1 MLTYQDLVNYFRT
14 GCKPKELFRFGLE
27 WEQFSFNKA
36 TGKPLPY
43 YGDVSV
49 LALLEKL
56 ISDYGWQAYCEKDVI
71 IALKRKDKNGNSQVI
86 SLEPGGQIE
95 LSGALQKTAR
105 DVYQE
110 VEDYAK
116 ELYTVGDSLGI
127 GFKSFGFTPDWTR
140 EDFHLVPKQR
150 YKIMTEYMPK
160 KGNLGLDMM
169 FRTCTVQVNLDY
181 SSEEDMI
188 QKMRV
193 AIAFQPLATALFAN
207 SRIKEGIDTGYASY
221 RSHIWTDTDPDRT
234 GMLGFVFDDNFG
246 FARYTEYMLD
256 VPMYFVKRGDNYI
269 DASGLS
275 FRDFMK
281 GELSVLKG
289 EYPTAKDWEDHVSTA
304 FPEVRLKQFLE
315 MRGADSASVDKVAY
329 LAEFWNGL
337 IYNETCL
344 KESLERIQYWSVPAM
359 EKMRLD
365 AAKYGLEAFTPDDD
379 TLGSVYQQLV
389 KKDYMR
395 DWQMI

>member
-1 MLTYQDLVNYFRT
+1 MLHYQDLVNYFHA
-14 GCKPKELFRFGLE
+14 GCKPKESFRFGLE
-27 WEQFSFNKA
+27 WEQFSFGIE

-56 ISDYGWQAYCEKDVI
+56 IADYGWQAYYEKDII
-71 IALKRKDKNGNSQVI
+71 IALKRKDKNGNTQVI

-95 LSGALQKTAR
+95 LSGALQKNIA

-116 ELYTVGDSLGI
+116 ELYTAGDSLGI
-127 GFKSFGFTPDWTR
+127 GFKSFGFTPEWTR

-193 AIAFQPLATALFAN
+193 GIAFQPLATALFAN

-234 GMLGFVFDDNFG
+234 GMLGFVFDDDFG

-256 VPMYFVKRGDNYI
+256 VPMYFVKRGDDYI
-269 DASGLS
+269 DTSGLS

-281 GELSVLKG
+281 GNLSVLRG
-289 EYPTAKDWEDHVSTA
+289 EYPTLKDWEDHISTA

-315 MRGADSASVDKVAY
+315 MRGADSASVNKVAY

-337 IYNETCL
+337 IYNEMGL
-344 KESLERIQYWSVPAM
+344 KYALEQIKNWSVPAM
-359 EKMRLD
+359 QKMRLD
-365 AAKYGLEAFTPDDD
+365 AAKYGLDALTPDGEM
-379 TLGSVYQQLV
+379 LGDMYRQLV
-389 KKDYMR
+389 KKNYMR
-395 DWQMI
+395 DWKMM